1 MDFRSERAFPHFFLL
16 DDMHGCFLPLGVLGR
31 LDEPVDMIHSVR
43 LTPVIELFAV
53 LFGDVFGVGIH
64 LRVELILK
72 VLGLN
77 FLLEFP
83 LLDLE
88 LDSGHI
94 HLLKV
99 LLND

>member
-1 MDFRSERAFPHFFLL
+1 MDFRSERTLSHFFLL
-16 DDMHGCFLPLGVLGR
+16 DNVHGCFLPFGVLRR
-31 LDEPVDMIHSVR
+31 LYKPVDMIHSVR
-43 LTPVIELFAV
+43 LTPVIQLFTV
-53 LFGDVFGVGIH
+53 LLGDVFGVGIH
-64 LRVELILK
+64 LRVELVLK

-77 FLLEFP
+77 FLLEFS